1 MPLTFA
7 LLISWVLGTCV
18 CWCAIIHTYSTR
30 LIMSTLSLK
39 QYQYP
44 FLDTQVQTI
53 HAPPLFE
60 NLYLASNSLE
70 KGLCCKGCKPQ
81 QIFLWNTKTH
91 FSKIILRGL
100 PYKESTYSD
109 TNAPSSF
116 TLRDLVSTTPKI
128 CNIFDTILTWIL
140 SYQISSW

>member
-1 MPLTFA
+1 
-7 LLISWVLGTCV
+7 
-18 CWCAIIHTYSTR
+18 
-30 LIMSTLSLK
+30 
-39 QYQYP
+39 
-44 FLDTQVQTI
+44 
-53 HAPPLFE
+53 
-60 NLYLASNSLE
+60 
-70 KGLCCKGCKPQ
+70 
-81 QIFLWNTKTH
+81 LWNTKTH